1 MNDEAE
7 INAIKDFFALSYFEY
22 YPNATQEQFEKECN
36 SIVCYN
42 EKVKI
47 DASKLAFFPY
57 DPDMP
62 HVEAKEEDSEEEKEE
77 YNPWSRENYSYEEA
91 MYDAL
96 GGEME
101 AIWNID

>member
-1 MNDEAE
+1 
-7 INAIKDFFALSYFEY
+7 
-22 YPNATQEQFEKECN
+22 
-36 SIVCYN
+36 
-42 EKVKI
+42 
-47 DASKLAFFPY
+47 
-57 DPDMP
+57 MP
-62 HVEAKEEDSEEEKEE
+62 HVEAKEEDSEEEKEN

>member
-1 MNDEAE
+1 ME
-7 INAIKDFFALSYFEY
+7 
-22 YPNATQEQFEKECN
+22 
-36 SIVCYN
+36 
-42 EKVKI
+42 
-47 DASKLAFFPY
+47 FFPFDSGLPNLQEDEY
-57 DPDMP
+57 DEEPD
-62 HVEAKEEDSEEEKEE
+62 VDD